1 MVDVF
6 EEVEEQL
13 RADRYRAMLLKG
25 WPYALGVI
33 VLGLAIWG
41 AIWGWGRYQADAA
54 AKASSAYVQAMEAMS
69 KGDTATAEKR
79 FVDIGK
85 SSAKGYKALG
95 LMQQAG
101 MKLQAG
107 DNAEAVK
114 LFDQAAAAATS
125 PLIADAAKLKAA
137 YVLLD
142 TAPLAEIETRLAPL
156 ADSKRPFYLLAKEA
170 LATARLMGGKAD
182 QAKTDFSVITI
193 APNATEPMRQR
204 AQAAILMIDSGQT
217 AGLPPLVK
225 QAAARPE
232 LPVVPQV
239 IPPVEAGNTQ

>member
-1 MVDVF
+1 LVDVF

-13 RADRYRAMLLKG
+13 RADRYRAMLLKA
-25 WPYALGVI
+25 WPWALGAV
-33 VLGLAIWG
+33 VAGLLAWL
-41 AIWGWGRYQADAA
+41 AFWGWGKYQADAA
-54 AKASSAYVQAMEAMS
+54 AKASTAYVQAMEAMS
-69 KGDTATAEKR
+69 KGDAATAEKA
-79 FVDIGK
+79 FVEIGR

-101 MKLQAG
+101 MKLQGG

-114 LFDQAAAAATS
+114 LFDQAAAAATN
-125 PLIADAAKLKAA
+125 PLIADAARLKAA

-142 TAPLAEIETRLAPL
+142 TAPLADIEKRLAPL
-156 ADSKRPFYLLAKEA
+156 ADAKRPFSLLAKEA
-170 LATARLMGGKAD
+170 LATARLMGGNAA
-182 QAKTDFSVITI
+182 QAKTDFAVLSI
-193 APNATEPMRQR
+193 APGATDSMRQR

-217 AGLPPLVK
+217 AGLPQLVK

-239 IPPVEAGNTQ
+239 IPPAEAGNTQ